1 MNNTIPVKKDN
12 FKAVLVSIGALAAV
26 IGITIGNYANETS
39 YTVKD
44 TSNPNMIH
52 QLNEL
57 GNGMTVK
64 ILHDLSDDS
73 KLSLANK
80 ILSGSSDSVKAL
92 FDKTSYIMKNFPDSK
107 NPLESNSYVGNVFS
121 AVTDTIDPNDIKS
134 VNDDTS
140 DKDIAKVKFIL
151 ALIAETTE
159 STLDNIQVSEDN
171 KANSSAIS
179 IMFNEMLVPDRS
191 HIRSAIKDVI
201 NEEIKNPESILA
213 QITMENLEEQFN
225 DENNG
230 STERLVLDAKPAH
243 K

>member
-1 MNNTIPVKKDN
+1 METINHVKKDN
-12 FKAVLVSIGALAAV
+12 FKVLMVTIFVIMIA
-26 IGITIGNYANETS
+26 IGIIIDNSANETS

-44 TSNPNMIH
+44 PSNSNIFH

-64 ILHDLSDDS
+64 ILHDLSNAS

-80 ILSGSSDSVKAL
+80 ILSRSSDSVKEL
-92 FDKTSYIMKNFPDSK
+92 FNKTSYIMKNFPDSK
-107 NPLESNSYVGNVFS
+107 NPLESNSYVGNIFS

-134 VNDDTS
+134 INDDTS
-140 DKDIAKVKFIL
+140 DKDIAKVKFII

-179 IMFNEMLVPDRS
+179 IMFNEMLAPDRS
-191 HIRSAIKDVI
+191 HIRHSIRDVI
-201 NEEIKNPESILA
+201 NEEIKNPKSILV
-213 QITMENLEEQFN
+213 QITMENLEDQFN
-225 DENNG
+225 DNNK
-230 STERLVLDAKPAH
+230 STERLILDTNMH